1 MQNRDIKKMNIV
13 IVGLGVIG
21 ASFGI
26 ALKRLGC
33 DNIYGIDINQN
44 TLNKAVE
51 QGIIKEGFSTGEKIL
66 SKGDLIILGIY
77 PKDIITFVTENIKYL
92 KKNSIITDVG
102 GIKSK
107 MISSILE
114 ILPEDIDFIFG
125 HPMAGREKKGID
137 FATDKVFQGANY
149 IITPTALNKRE
160 NLEFLEK
167 IILEIGFGQIKRISS
182 EFHDKVIGY
191 TSQLTHVIA
200 VALMNSE
207 KDEYQIKNFIGDSF
221 RDLTRIAKIN
231 EDLWTELFLENKEN
245 LLDSI
250 DDFQLQLN
258 KLKKALIEEN
268 DMELKRLLKESTDKR
283 EKLDK

>member
-245 LLDSI
+245 LLNSI

-268 DMELKRLLKESTDKR
+268 DMELKGLLKESTDKR

>member
-51 QGIIKEGFSTGEKIL
+51 LGIIKEGFSTGEKIL

-268 DMELKRLLKESTDKR
+268 DMELKGLLKESTDKR